1 MQDPVSVIF
10 AAVGDEK
17 PFAQLVEGFYQRVE
31 QDALLRP
38 LYPQDLTEAKQHL
51 FLFLVQ
57 RTGGRTTYSD
67 ERGHPRMRQRHMRF
81 QIGVPQ
87 RDAWLRC
94 MNAALAEVPE
104 LAPFRQTLEVYFA
117 DFATFLMNQP

>member
-10 AAVGDEK
+10 SAVGDEK
-17 PFAQLVEGFYQRVE
+17 PFAQLVDEFYQRVE
-31 QDALLRP
+31 KDPLLRP
-38 LYPQDLTEAKQHL
+38 LYPEDLTEPKQHL

-57 RTGGRTTYSD
+57 RMGGRTTYSD

-81 QIGVPQ
+81 KIGPAE

-94 MNAALAEVPE
+94 MNAALGEVKE
-104 LAPFRQTLEVYFA
+104 LAPFRQTLESYFQ